1 MKSIYAEQYRQIEL
15 KIAFYR
21 KLRGLTQEELAEL
34 SGLSY
39 KFYQHLESGRKRLVR
54 IDTIERICSG
64 YKIELW
70 EFFYNKNSV
79 LRKVRMHRFIK
90 FAAKGEKRGRSKIII
105 C

>member
-1 MKSIYAEQYRQIEL
+1 MENFDIAARL
-15 KIAFYR
+15 KALR
-21 KLRGLTQEELAEL
+21 KAAGITQEELAEL

-54 IDTIERICSG
+54 IDTIERICAG

-79 LRKVRMHRFIK
+79 LKKVKIQRPVNASNKSRNSGK
-90 FAAKGEKRGRSKIII
+90 NKIII

>member
-1 MKSIYAEQYRQIEL
+1 MENFDIALRL
-15 KIAFYR
+15 KALR
-21 KLRGLTQEELAEL
+21 KAAGITQEELAEL

-39 KFYQHLESGRKRLVR
+39 KFYQHLESGRKQLVR

-90 FAAKGEKRGRSKIII
+90 CAAKGKKRGRSKIII